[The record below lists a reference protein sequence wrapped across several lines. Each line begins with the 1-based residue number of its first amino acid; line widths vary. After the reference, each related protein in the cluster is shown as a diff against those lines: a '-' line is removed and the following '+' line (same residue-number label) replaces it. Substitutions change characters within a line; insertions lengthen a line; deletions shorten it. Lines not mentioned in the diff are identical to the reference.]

1 MRAKGKEL
9 LFTYVKPS
17 RGAFVMSIESEEEI
31 DKLRESEEQKILF
44 SPEKESEVNLVIVRV
59 KAFASFREVLGGEI
73 EMELRDGSTIKDLLE
88 ALNAENKDFSKVA
101 FEASGILK
109 DYVFLMRNRA
119 RIDHRDDLNIVLHE
133 GDELAIFPP
142 VAGG

>member
-1 MRAKGKEL
+1 
-9 LFTYVKPS
+9 
-17 RGAFVMSIESEEEI
+17 
-31 DKLRESEEQKILF
+31 
-44 SPEKESEVNLVIVRV
+44 VIVRV

-73 EMELRDGSTIKDLLE
+73 EMELSDGSTVKDLLE
-88 ALNAENKDFSKVA
+88 ALNAENKDFSKLA
-101 FEASGILK
+101 FEASGTLK

-119 RIDHRDDLNIVLHE
+119 RIDHRDDLNIVLQE

>member
-1 MRAKGKEL
+1 
-9 LFTYVKPS
+9 
-17 RGAFVMSIESEEEI
+17 
-31 DKLRESEEQKILF
+31 
-44 SPEKESEVNLVIVRV
+44 VIVRV

-73 EMELRDGSTIKDLLE
+73 EMELRDGSTVKDLLE
-88 ALNAENKDFSKVA
+88 ALNVENKEFRNVA
-101 FEASGILK
+101 FEASGNLK

-119 RIDHRDDLNIVLHE
+119 LIDHREDLNIVLQE